1 METKKKCCNVSCF
14 IVLVIALLVCS
25 ITILLSSCSYAM
37 TISDVE
43 DYFAYID
50 NNPITISNV
59 STYYHQWYST
69 YGSTDFVN
77 KLLSDFTTSELDN
90 FSLMF
95 IEFRRLTSS
104 SATSLDDFRFYIY
117 LYDIDFATVKLKINS
132 NGDIR
137 FYDLNDNI
145 INVSRKTYLLFP
157 SINSIQNY
165 QTTSDAYLLSRSFY
179 SNIFFFNKDLN
190 IYDTNNNL
198 MSYEQLQQYY
208 SSNYYSNFLFY
219 INVNLNTISLTATS
233 NHKFGFTS
241 RNQLYVEFTGDWTT
255 SDFSFYIQKL
265 NGSNWETV
273 TKFND
278 YSVLTGYDNPYY
290 IFWPDINYLPVG
302 TYRYVADYGSLGTD
316 LYYSNNFNITSS
328 YVENE
333 TTGSII
339 DNGDGSSTIDINID
353 SGNTVDD
360 VKDFM
365 GGPADISDLDINSD
379 TIHEAIGLQNQVNP
393 YDNFV
398 LTFFSGLTGALT
410 TVTPQQFRY
419 QVHDW
424 GPIRNVSVADIT
436 PQYSYGMASF
446 LSTVSSLVV
455 VFVIVKWTTSII
467 ESLNTADVSRTLEL
481 VEEKYSDLF

>member
-1 METKKKCCNVSCF
+1 MGTKKKSCNVSWF

-37 TISDVE
+37 TSEEVTDFLDTAKEQMQEIEQNDFVLNWFNKAYNYINYFTNFECISIGRAGNYYRLSGFNLYDNTIYCYYQGGTTNQFVAMNLGNTNRT
-43 DYFAYID
+43 YMQYALGNNVTGSNSYNFFASTSQNYVLGGTNI
-50 NNPITISNV
+50 ISN
-59 STYYHQWYST
+59 T
-69 YGSTDFVN
+69 
-77 KLLSDFTTSELDN
+77 
-90 FSLMF
+90 
-95 IEFRRLTSS
+95 I
-104 SATSLDDFRFYIY
+104 
-117 LYDIDFATVKLKINS
+117 
-132 NGDIR
+132 
-137 FYDLNDNI
+137 FYDGLNSTTEYSGNNYI
-145 INVSRKTYLLFP
+145 HQNAVP
-157 SINSIQNY
+157 PNSI
-165 QTTSDAYLLSRSFY
+165 TLS
-179 SNIFFFNKDLN
+179 
-190 IYDTNNNL
+190 
-198 MSYEQLQQYY
+198 
-208 SSNYYSNFLFY
+208 
-219 INVNLNTISLTATS
+219 ATS

-241 RNQLYVEFTGDWTT
+241 RNQLFVEFTGDWTT
-255 SDFSFYIQKL
+255 SDFTFYIQKL

-273 TKFND
+273 TNYND
-278 YSVLTGYDNPYY
+278 YSILAGYDNPYF
-290 IFWPDINYLPVG
+290 IFWADINYLPVG

-328 YVENE
+328 YIEDNV
-333 TTGSII
+333 TGTIT
-339 DNGDGSSTIDINID
+339 DNGNGNSSIDINID
-353 SGNTVDD
+353 SGNSVDNI
-360 VKDFM
+360 KDFI
-365 GGPADISDLDINSD
+365 GSPADISDLEINSD

-398 LTFFSGLTGALT
+398 LTFFSGLSGALT